1 MVMKSSVTKKLI
13 PVIIIILAIVFV
25 INNYVATRML
35 KNEVKD
41 QWMQDD
47 YKLVLAYAE
56 ELVNLDMIRL
66 RSTRNLLTILHQRAP
81 TIMLSICRT

>member
-1 MVMKSSVTKKLI
+1 MKSSVTKKLI

-41 QWMQDD
+41 
-47 YKLVLAYAE
+47 
-56 ELVNLDMIRL
+56 
-66 RSTRNLLTILHQRAP
+66 
-81 TIMLSICRT
+81 